1 MNLEV
6 KKHKLNRL
14 VNVFSENLPYYK
26 NQKNNFNE
34 QMTRQQYIDV
44 FLRLLGWDISNSDGL
59 SFKEREVVAEE
70 YSTVNS
76 KDRPDYT
83 IRMNGMS
90 KFYVEAK
97 KVSVDISLEE
107 APALQARRYGWN
119 AGHDISLLTNF
130 EYLAIY
136 LTQ

>member
-6 KKHKLNRL
+6 KKQKLNRL

-44 FLRLLGWDISNSDGL
+44 FFRLLGWDISNPDGL

-83 IRMNGMS
+83 IRGYRT
-90 KFYVEAK
+90 K
-97 KVSVDISLEE
+97 SV
-107 APALQARRYGWN
+107 AVN
-119 AGHDISLLTNF
+119 ADGTS
-130 EYLAIY
+130 
-136 LTQ
+136 